1 MIFRIIL
8 MSALLVGG
16 RQIVSLIRRLK
27 DEYSYNYEDVDDYV
41 DRH

>member
-1 MIFRIIL
+1 

-16 RQIVSLIRRLK
+16 TQIVALIRRLK
-27 DEYSYNYEDVDDYV
+27 DEYSYNYENVDDYV